1 MWLSRLAWLFAVWA
15 LAGCATETIKLYHPT
30 TQASVTCGP
39 YSHWPSVILAEIRV
53 RDCVKDYQ
61 QAGYQRAP

>member
-1 MWLSRLAWLFAVWA
+1 MGAKAVNLVLIA
-15 LAGCATETIKLYHPT
+15 LLVAGCASEVVKLHHPT
-30 TQASVTCGP
+30 TQAAATCGP
-39 YSHWPSVILAEIRV
+39 YSHWPSVILAEIRL